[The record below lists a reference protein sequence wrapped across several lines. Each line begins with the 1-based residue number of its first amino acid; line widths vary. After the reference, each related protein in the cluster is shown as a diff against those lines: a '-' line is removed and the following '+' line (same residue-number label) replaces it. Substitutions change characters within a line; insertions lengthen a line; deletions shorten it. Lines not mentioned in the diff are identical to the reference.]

1 MRQLVPEL
9 VSQLV
14 ADPVPN
20 FCDVFFR
27 SHIDLIAIV
36 RLGCTLDAL
45 SETDTRWPAHA
56 NSFRVARPHWRTLP
70 TSWSNRPRPCGANLY
85 GAGIAWLRRVKQ
97 TLDRGPGSHGI
108 GKPGWELMECSLN
121 APPTPPPGIGQMEKH
136 TSMDQIINPTALTT
150 WSSLSVQPEY

>member
-1 MRQLVPEL
+1 MPQLVPAPL
-9 VSQLV
+9 RCGNLSRNSSRNLSRIRYRTF
-14 ADPVPN
+14 AM
-20 FCDVFFR
+20 CFFR

-121 APPTPPPGIGQMEKH
+121 APPHLRPASARWKSIPAWTR
-136 TSMDQIINPTALTT
+136 
-150 WSSLSVQPEY
+150 